1 MFLNVVMTAVRGF
14 LMGAADIVPGVSG
27 GTIALILGIYE
38 RLIAS
43 IRAGSSAL
51 GNILTG
57 SISGFRKWMNVV
69 DWAFILPLG
78 AGILLAVVSLA
89 HVLETLLLEQ
99 PVLMAALFLG
109 LVAGSIVVAWR
120 LLIQPSKVHVWVILG
135 VGIGVFLLLGIPGGT
150 SEDSVA
156 QVTEPEIWA
165 FFVAGAIAICAVI
178 LPGISGS
185 FILVVL
191 GMYGPVLAAVT
202 SRDLAALAVFTIG
215 AVVGLA
221 LFSQI
226 LHKALTLHHD
236 MVLAVLIG
244 IMAGSLRVL
253 WPWPLGVGSTALGTP
268 DSYVVG
274 SIAIATV
281 AFVLVVWISGFAQ
294 RFASSE
300 TVTAEPG

>member
-1 MFLNVVMTAVRGF
+1 MFVNLVWTTVRGF

-43 IRAGSSAL
+43 VRAGSSAL
-51 GNILTG
+51 GRLLTG
-57 SISGFRKWMNVV
+57 DFSEFRRWMGVV
-69 DWAFILPLG
+69 DWAFIVPLG
-78 AGILLAVVSLA
+78 AGILLAVLTLA
-89 HVLETLLLEQ
+89 HLLERLLLEQ
-99 PVLMAALFLG
+99 PVLMASLFLG
-109 LVAGSIVVAWR
+109 LVVGSIVVAWK
-120 LLIQPSKVHVWVILG
+120 LLEDSNATHVFVILA
-135 VGIGVFLLLGIPGGT
+135 VGFGVFLVLGIPGGT
-150 SEDSVA
+150 SQDSVA
-156 QVTEPEIWA
+156 QLAEPALWA
-165 FFVAGAIAICAVI
+165 FFVSGAIAISAMI

-202 SRDLAALAVFTIG
+202 GRDVAALAVFTIG

-226 LHKALTLHHD
+226 LHRALTLHHD

-253 WPWPLGVGSTALGTP
+253 WPWPLGVGSTALGAP
-268 DSYVVG
+268 DSYLAE
-274 SIAIATV
+274 SV
-281 AFVLVVWISGFAQ
+281 AVALTAFLLVVWISGFAQ

-300 TVTAEPG
+300 ALAVDPD